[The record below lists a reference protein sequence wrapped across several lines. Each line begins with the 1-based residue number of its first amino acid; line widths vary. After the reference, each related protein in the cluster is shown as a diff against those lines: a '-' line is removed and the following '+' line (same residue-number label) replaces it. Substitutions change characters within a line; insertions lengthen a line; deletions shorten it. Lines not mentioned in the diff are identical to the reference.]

1 MDSSLERLDS
11 LVEHILNLRH
21 QRGVKRLSNHG
32 QRQLLTALL
41 LGVDLC
47 TLVLAFGGAYV
58 IRFNLGLTVFVLD
71 FAPWPRYYQGLAL
84 VLVPVWLILFW
95 AFRLYDWDWL
105 LGGTR
110 EYASIFQATI
120 SGAILVALAQ
130 FLIPQLTIA
139 RGWVG
144 LSWALTFVFVTGARF
159 LVRRL
164 AYSARRHGYL
174 MVPTL
179 IIGASEEGRLLGE
192 QLLNWPTSG
201 LNVLGF
207 LDDSARPGQRIC
219 RNLYALGPLDR
230 LEELV
235 QAYRVEEL
243 ILATG
248 SLSRETVLQIFQ
260 RYGTSPHVHLRLSS
274 GLFELLTT
282 GLSVKETAYVP
293 LIGVNRVRL
302 SRTDTI
308 LKTLLEYSLTLT
320 GLIVLSPLLIVIA
333 ILIKLDSR
341 GPLFYHRRVMGL
353 NGRQFEALK
362 FRTMHTDG
370 DAILAANPILLDILA
385 TTHKI
390 KDDPRVTRIG
400 LWLRRYSLD
409 ELPQLINVLKG
420 DMSLVGPRII
430 SPPEL
435 KQYGQWA
442 MNLLT
447 VRPGLT
453 GLWQVSGRSDIAYEE
468 RVRLDM
474 FYIRNYSIW
483 LDLQLILQTI
493 PVVLGGRGA
502 Y

>member
-21 QRGVKRLSNHG
+21 QRGVKRITNRG
-32 QRQLLTALL
+32 QRRLLMASLL
-41 LGVDLC
+41 LVDVA
-47 TLVLAFGGAYV
+47 TLIIAFAAAYV
-58 IRFNLGLTVFVLD
+58 IRFDLRLIVFVND
-71 FAPWPRYYQGLAL
+71 FAPSPQFYFNLGIIL
-84 VLVPVWLILFW
+84 VSTWIALFW
-95 AFRLYDWDWL
+95 AFRLYDWESL

-110 EYASIFQATI
+110 EYASIFQASL
-120 SGAILVALAQ
+120 SGTILVALAQ
-130 FLIPQLTIA
+130 FLIPQLIIA

-144 LSWALTFVFVTGARF
+144 LSWALTFVLVSLARF
-159 LVRRL
+159 LMRRL
-164 AYSARRHGYL
+164 AYSARRHGFL

-201 LNVLGF
+201 LTVLGF
-207 LDDSARPGQRIC
+207 LDEGVRPGQRIC
-219 RNLYALGPLDR
+219 RNLYALGTLDR

-235 QAYRVEEL
+235 RQYRVEEL

-248 SLSRETVLQIFQ
+248 GLSREVILSVFE
-260 RYGTSPHVHLRLSS
+260 RYGTSPSVHLRLSS

-282 GLSVKETAYVP
+282 GLSIKETAYVP

-302 SRTDTI
+302 SRTDAL
-308 LKTLLEYSLTLT
+308 LKALLEYTLT
-320 GLIVLSPLLIVIA
+320 VAVLLLSSPLMALITV
-333 ILIKLDSR
+333 LIKLDSP
-341 GPLFYHRRVMGL
+341 GPVFYHRRVMGL
-353 NGRQFEALK
+353 NGRQFNAIK

-370 DAILAANPILLDILA
+370 DALLAANPSLLDMLA

-390 KDDPRVTRIG
+390 KDDPRITRIG
-400 LWLRRYSLD
+400 LYLRRYSLD
-409 ELPQLINVLKG
+409 ELPQLLNVLKG

-435 KQYGQWA
+435 VHYGQWA

-453 GLWQVSGRSDIAYEE
+453 GLWQVSGRSDVSYEE

-483 LDLQLILQTI
+483 LDLQLILQTL